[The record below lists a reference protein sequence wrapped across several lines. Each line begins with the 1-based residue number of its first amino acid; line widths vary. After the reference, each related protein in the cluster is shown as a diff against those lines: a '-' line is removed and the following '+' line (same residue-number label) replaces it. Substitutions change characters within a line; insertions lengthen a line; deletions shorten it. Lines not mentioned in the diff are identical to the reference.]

1 MMSFN
6 EYINEAIIHDLHQ
19 EGIIREQRMRISR
32 LYKENS
38 ELRSEI
44 HTLRDL
50 IGSSCP
56 KTLEEFDRITVRT
69 APVNRMV
76 DSNF

>member
-19 EGIIREQRMRISR
+19 EGIIREQRARISK
-32 LYKENS
+32 LHKENS

-50 IGSSCP
+50 VKSTCP

-69 APVNRMV
+69 EPVNRIV